1 MKHQQIPYIGIS
13 GNFNEEQGQH
23 LLAKTYVNAI
33 LKAGACPVI
42 LPAFPAA
49 SSDEAFSQALID
61 KILAPLDAIVFS
73 GGGDFTP
80 ELIGEERIEAL
91 GSLNPLR
98 DEFEF
103 PLIRRA
109 LDLQMPILGICRGE
123 QLLNL
128 ALGGKI
134 YQDLPSEYKADAE
147 GLLQHS

>member
-49 SSDEAFSQALID
+49 STDPTFSQALID

-80 ELIGEERIEAL
+80 ELIGEERI
-91 GSLNPLR
+91 
-98 DEFEF
+98 
-103 PLIRRA
+103 
-109 LDLQMPILGICRGE
+109 
-123 QLLNL
+123 
-128 ALGGKI
+128 
-134 YQDLPSEYKADAE
+134 
-147 GLLQHS
+147 